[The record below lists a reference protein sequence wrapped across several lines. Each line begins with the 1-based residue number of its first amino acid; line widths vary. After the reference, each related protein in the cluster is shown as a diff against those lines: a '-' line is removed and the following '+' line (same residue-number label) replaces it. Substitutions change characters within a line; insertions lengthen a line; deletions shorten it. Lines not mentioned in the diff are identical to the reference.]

1 MVAATTFAM
10 PSGIVMG
17 IVMWSVWR
25 QASADVL
32 ASYAVACI
40 SCLAAGIYI

>member
-17 IVMWSVWR
+17 IVVWSVWR
-25 QASADVL
+25 QAGVGVL

-40 SCLAAGIYI
+40 SCLAAGMYI